1 MPKESLWFSKEA
13 RSPGQAGKKAGIQ
26 GIGTGALG
34 DPKLVLL
41 AQPEWGLLWDEQ
53 ACMWLFDP

>member
-1 MPKESLWFSKEA
+1 MVLKGGEE
-13 RSPGQAGKKAGIQ
+13 PGQAGKKAGIQ

-53 ACMWLFDP
+53 ARMWLFDP